1 MNFPAIRTLTVA
13 QLKLD
18 LRHPRS
24 GRFSASR
31 IATTVIAYAFSG
43 LVLALS
49 LGDADAESILFVA
62 ASFGMVLAAFGV
74 AGSYDELMGR
84 PKDNAWLTTLPASE
98 GTQYAARVA
107 SIGFYFLLIAVSVA
121 TPIGVRVAISGTVGE
136 GFAVAGLVAAGML
149 WTAALSTTVLWGLT
163 LWLPYRLLNPALGLA
178 KTVLIAALVL
188 GYQWV
193 GGVEGSVNAPWWPAA
208 WLADGLSGRPTE
220 GLALLV
226 GTVGYLVVLGAI
238 YFPSRYFLLLN
249 RLADG
254 ARQIERR
261 SRSQRSLSVVERV
274 LIETPAA
281 RAAYGFALS
290 AFRDDRLVRGRL
302 WPAALLPLGFA
313 FFGWWMGGLGDLF
326 VYGPEN
332 VLYFAETRLHLS
344 LVVILL
350 FSGQSLV
357 QTLQFSD
364 HAEAA
369 WLFDTLPDARPRVL
383 QLGAH
388 QALAYRVLLPLHV
401 VLALVLSTLMA
412 PMHAIIHAAFWFAV
426 TSLATRIQALIH
438 SRPPFTRRAD
448 RFSAADRFLPLVV
461 SIPAALGVLVLQSMA
476 FSEPLL
482 AVQAIAG
489 LLLVNVGLAAW
500 VGRSR
505 SGDSVRKGMRVE
517 VPVLPVAQGSGA

>member
-1 MNFPAIRTLTVA
+1 MNIRAIRTLAVA
-13 QLKLD
+13 QIRLD

-31 IATTVIAYAFSG
+31 IATTAIAYGFSG

-49 LGDADAESILFVA
+49 VGNASVESFLFVA

-84 PKDNAWLTTLPASE
+84 PKDNAWLTTLPASQ
-98 GTQYAARVA
+98 GTQYAARVL
-107 SIGFYFLLIAVSVA
+107 SIGFYFVLIALSVA
-121 TPIGVRVAISGTVGE
+121 IPVGVRVALSDGIGSGL
-136 GFAVAGLVAAGML
+136 AVAGLVAAGML
-149 WTAALSTTVLWGLT
+149 WTAALSMTVLWSLT
-163 LWLPYRLLNPALGLA
+163 LRLPFRLLSPALSA
-178 KTVLIAALVL
+178 TKTVLIAALVL

-193 GGVEGSVNAPWWPAA
+193 GSEEGAANAAWWPAA
-208 WLADGLSGRPTE
+208 WLADLLTGRPTE

-226 GTVGYLVVLGAI
+226 GTVGYMVVISAI

-261 SRSQRSLSVVERV
+261 TRSLRALSMIERI
-274 LIETPAA
+274 LIGTPAA

-326 VYGPEN
+326 VFGPEN
-332 VLYFAETRLHLS
+332 VLLFSETRLHLS

-364 HAEAA
+364 HAEAS
-369 WLFDTLPDARPRVL
+369 WLFDTLPGARPRVL

-388 QALAYRVLLPLHV
+388 QALAFRILLPLHG
-401 VLALVLSTLMA
+401 VLALVLSTVMA
-412 PMHAIIHAAFWFAV
+412 PTHAVIHAAFWFAV
-426 TSLATRIQALIH
+426 TSLATRIQAVVGR
-438 SRPPFTRRAD
+438 RPPFSRHSD
-448 RFSAADRFLPLVV
+448 RFSSAERFLPLFL
-461 SIPAALGVLVLQSMA
+461 SIPAALAILALQTKTFTTPLMAVQTIIGVL
-476 FSEPLL
+476 
-482 AVQAIAG
+482 AVNAG
-489 LLLVNVGLAAW
+489 LARW
-500 VGRSR
+500 IGRER
-505 SGDSVRKGMRVE
+505 KAKRQRVPSV
-517 VPVLPVAQGSGA
+517 VPVLPVAQSSGV

>member
-1 MNFPAIRTLTVA
+1 MNLPAIRTLTVA

-18 LRHPRS
+18 LRHPHS

-31 IATTVIAYAFSG
+31 IATTVIAYGFSG

-49 LGDADAESILFVA
+49 LGDADAESVLFVA

-121 TPIGVRVAISGTVGE
+121 VPIGVRVAISGSVGE

-178 KTVLIAALVL
+178 KTILIAALVL
-188 GYQWV
+188 GYQWI
-193 GGVEGSVNAPWWPAA
+193 GGAEGSVNAPWWPAA
-208 WLADGLSGRPTE
+208 WLADGFSGRPTE

-261 SRSQRSLSVVERV
+261 TRSQRSLSVVERV

-332 VLYFAETRLHLS
+332 VLLFSETRLHLS
-344 LVVILL
+344 MVVILL
-350 FSGQSLV
+350 FCGQSLV

-388 QALAYRVLLPLHV
+388 QALTYRVLLPLHV
-401 VLALVLSTLMA
+401 VLALVLSTLMT
-412 PMHAIIHAAFWFAV
+412 PMHAVIHAAFWFAV
-426 TSLATRIQALIH
+426 TTLVTRVQALIH
-438 SRPPFTRRAD
+438 RRPPFSRRAD
-448 RFSAADRFLPLVV
+448 RFSAADRFLPLFV
-461 SIPAALGVLVLQSMA
+461 SIPAALGVLVLQSLT

-489 LLLVNVGLAAW
+489 VLLINVGLARW
-500 VGRSR
+500 VGRKRAGDRSR
-505 SGDSVRKGMRVE
+505 RRMPAE

>member
-1 MNFPAIRTLTVA
+1 MNFPAIRTLTAA
-13 QLKLD
+13 QIKLD
-18 LRHPRS
+18 LRHPRT

-31 IATTVIAYAFSG
+31 IATTVIAYGFSG
-43 LVLALS
+43 VVLALS
-49 LGDADAESILFVA
+49 VGNAGAESFLFVA

-84 PKDNAWLTTLPASE
+84 PKDNAWLTTLPASQS
-98 GTQYAARVA
+98 TQYAARVA

-121 TPIGVRVAISGTVGE
+121 IPVGVRVAVSDGVGS
-136 GFAVAGLVAAGML
+136 GFAVAGLVTAGML
-149 WTAALSTTVLWGLT
+149 WTAALSMVGLWSLT
-163 LWLPYRLLNPALGLA
+163 LTLPYRLLNPALSAA
-178 KTVLIAALVL
+178 KTILIAALVL

-193 GGVEGSVNAPWWPAA
+193 GSEEGAANASWWPAA
-208 WLADGLSGRPTE
+208 WLADLLSGRPTV

-226 GTVGYLVVLGAI
+226 GTIGYMVVLGAI
-238 YFPSRYFLLLN
+238 YFPRRYFLLLN

-261 SRSQRSLSVVERV
+261 KRSRRNLS
-274 LIETPAA
+274 LIERTLIGAPAA

-332 VLYFAETRLHLS
+332 VLLFSETRLHLS

-369 WLFDTLPDARPRVL
+369 WLFDTLPGARPRVL

-388 QALAYRVLLPLHV
+388 QALAYRILLPLHV
-401 VLALVLSTLMA
+401 LLALILSTVMA
-412 PMHAIIHAAFWFAV
+412 PTHAIIHAAFWFAV
-426 TSLATRIQALIH
+426 TSLATRIQTVVGR
-438 SRPPFTRRAD
+438 RPPFSRHSD
-448 RFSAADRFLPLVV
+448 RFSAAERFFPLFV
-461 SIPAALGVLVLQSMA
+461 SIPAALAILVLQTIT
-476 FSEPLL
+476 FSTPLL
-482 AVQAIAG
+482 AVQTIFG
-489 LLLVNVGLAAW
+489 ILLVNAALARW
-500 VGRSR
+500 IGRTRKAR
-505 SGDSVRKGMRVE
+505 STRERTPSVI
-517 VPVLPVAQGSGA
+517 PVLPVPQGSGA

>member
-1 MNFPAIRTLTVA
+1 MNLPAIRTLTVA

-107 SIGFYFLLIAVSVA
+107 SIGFYFLPIAVSVA
-121 TPIGVRVAISGTVGE
+121 TPIGVRVAMSGTVGE

-448 RFSAADRFLPLVV
+448 RFSAADLFLPLVV

-505 SGDSVRKGMRVE
+505 SGDSVRKGMPVD